1 MWVLNNIETANE
13 YTAANTLEGGP
24 ANRVS
29 FDTYEKPIFY
39 QLKVSPTGE
48 AGAADWGKEVYLEPS
63 SRTLG
68 RRNVFGVRVRSAKEG
83 EPGKKITLILIG
95 VHE

>member
-1 MWVLNNIETANE
+1 MWVLNNIETKNE
-13 YTAANTLEGGP
+13 YEAGTTLEGGP

-39 QLKVSPTGE
+39 QLKVSATGE
-48 AGAADWGKEVYLEPS
+48 AGNADWGKEIFMEPS
-63 SRTLG
+63 SRTIG

-83 EPGKKITLILIG
+83 EPAKKITLIMIG
-95 VHE
+95 EHE